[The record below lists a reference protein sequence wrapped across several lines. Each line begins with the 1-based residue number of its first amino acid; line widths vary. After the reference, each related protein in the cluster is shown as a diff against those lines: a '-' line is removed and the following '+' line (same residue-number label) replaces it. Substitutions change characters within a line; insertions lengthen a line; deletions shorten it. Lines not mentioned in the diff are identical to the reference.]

1 MKKEKEKNILVV
13 TDGIDA
19 VSNIL
24 SCVNPVFSVIPLI
37 TFGIA
42 RIIGYVSDQN
52 IIKRINKL
60 EEQLKGKK
68 ISLEDF
74 KNKINQL
81 TEHNEYIVRN
91 NLNNI
96 LLNCIPETVD
106 IYISILIDLIMN
118 QEHSIYEE
126 LCEIVSQLN
135 QSDIKLL
142 KMIQEYKQTGVRKY
156 FKLNEQNEKQQIEYN
171 RKIDQENLEIK
182 KHNETSKIK
191 KIGLSKWVDR
201 SVKVGEN
208 TIFWK
213 DFAET
218 YNLSI
223 PEMGLALLHEG
234 TNEDNGAC
242 TNWAYLVKSF
252 LKLEKLGIIQMDY
265 INTPGTISS
274 LNVERFHITL
284 FGEKLLEYV

>member
-223 PEMGLALLHEG
+223 PEMGLALLYEG

>member
-1 MKKEKEKNILVV
+1 MKKEKNILVV

-106 IYISILIDLIMN
+106 IYISILINLIMN

-156 FKLNEQNEKQQIEYN
+156 FKLNEQNEKQGIEYN

-191 KIGLSKWVDR
+191 KIELSKWVDR

-218 YNLSI
+218 YNLST
-223 PEMGLALLHEG
+223 PEMGLALLYEG

>member
-1 MKKEKEKNILVV
+1 MKKEKNILVV

-106 IYISILIDLIMN
+106 IYISILINLIMN

-126 LCEIVSQLN
+126 LCEIVGQLN

-156 FKLNEQNEKQQIEYN
+156 FKLNEQNEKQGIEYN

-191 KIGLSKWVDR
+191 KIELSKWVDR

-223 PEMGLALLHEG
+223 PEMGLALLYEG

>member
-42 RIIGYVSDQN
+42 RIIGYVSNQN

-223 PEMGLALLHEG
+223 PEMGLALLYEG

-252 LKLEKLGIIQMDY
+252 
-265 INTPGTISS
+265 
-274 LNVERFHITL
+274 
-284 FGEKLLEYV
+284 

>member
-1 MKKEKEKNILVV
+1 MKKEKENNILVV

-24 SCVNPVFSVIPLI
+24 SYVNPVFSVIPLI
-37 TFGIA
+37 TFGIT
-42 RIIGYVSDQN
+42 RIIGYVSEQN

-156 FKLNEQNEKQQIEYN
+156 FKLNEQNEKQRIEYN

-182 KHNETSKIK
+182 KYNETSKIK
-191 KIGLSKWVDR
+191 KIELSKWVDR

-223 PEMGLALLHEG
+223 PEMGLALLYEG

-242 TNWAYLVKSF
+242 TDWAYLVKSF

>member
-1 MKKEKEKNILVV
+1 MKKEKENNILVV

-24 SCVNPVFSVIPLI
+24 SYVNPVFSVIPLI
-37 TFGIA
+37 TFGIT
-42 RIIGYVSDQN
+42 RIIGYVSEQN

-60 EEQLKGKK
+60 EEQLKSKK

-156 FKLNEQNEKQQIEYN
+156 FKLNEQNEKQRIEYN

-182 KHNETSKIK
+182 KYNETSKIK
-191 KIGLSKWVDR
+191 KIELSKWVDR

-223 PEMGLALLHEG
+223 PEMGLALLYEG

-242 TNWAYLVKSF
+242 TDWAYLVKSF

>member
-1 MKKEKEKNILVV
+1 MKKEKENNILVV

-42 RIIGYVSDQN
+42 RIIGYVSEQN

-81 TEHNEYIVRN
+81 TEHNEYIVKN

-156 FKLNEQNEKQQIEYN
+156 FKLNEQNEKQRIEYN

-182 KHNETSKIK
+182 KYNETSKIK
-191 KIGLSKWVDR
+191 KIELSKWVDR

-223 PEMGLALLHEG
+223 PEMGLALLYEG
-234 TNEDNGAC
+234 TNEDNGTC
-242 TNWAYLVKSF
+242 TDWAYLVKSF

>member
-191 KIGLSKWVDR
+191 KIELSKWVDR

-223 PEMGLALLHEG
+223 PEMGLALLYEG